1 MGRLLPVAISFTQN
15 YSNNICTY
23 CMALRHFLQ
32 STASAFSIIESWSPR
47 ERSIRIRQELQEN
60 INDGNNLFTFVIIY
74 SQ

>member
-1 MGRLLPVAISFTQN
+1 
-15 YSNNICTY
+15 
-23 CMALRHFLQ
+23 MALRHFLQ